1 MKENLKIIV
10 NWLDCG
16 DGMLIKMITRVNER
30 LQMDW
35 LITPILRYPY
45 YSIYPPRKVLSRN
58 LKNWSDN
65 YG

>member
-45 YSIYPPRKVLSRN
+45 YSIYPPKV
-58 LKNWSDN
+58 
-65 YG
+65 